1 MVQTNRIHKCYLI
14 KVIKTVRP
22 LEYKRIAHSLAIR
35 VNNKLIS
42 EDFLKLRVIM
52 SP

>member
-1 MVQTNRIHKCYLI
+1 MVQTNRIHKCYFL

-22 LEYKRIAHSLAIR
+22 IEYKGIAHSLAIR

-42 EDFLKLRVIM
+42 EDFIKLQVIT